1 MSRPGLINR
10 LSYWMKR
17 LARDERGNVVVFFAF
32 SIIPMLTAI
41 GIGIDVTT
49 MYMTRSKLQGALDAG
64 ALAGAQAYYSSSSE
78 NEVAR
83 QAATKL
89 MAENYMKANV
99 PELTQSGFVPSINLK
114 LLGDNQLEFTA
125 DVAVK
130 TSFAKFLGYTEFNVD
145 VLAVVSAGQAR
156 ITEIV
161 LALDNTSS
169 MFWGGGRFVLM
180 RDAAK
185 DFTTKMFNQTADPTL
200 LKISVVPWAA
210 TVNIKSE
217 RAATP
222 SATPV
227 SIASVDAAGSGLVPT
242 APFNSRLTYVKH
254 PETGTPFFSTL
265 VVDTMFA
272 PVEWRGCIRAADNE
286 RKVNSSGVITD
297 TLTDAPPAVMRWPA
311 SYLDY
316 RNDTAGHTKK
326 TNCRQEPRS
335 HSHGGGNNGNNDDDD
350 DGGPTGPGGTQAS
363 LDGTQFAS
371 DLTRT
376 AEFVAGDQ
384 LAHNA
389 MRQVCDTEWIPVNG
403 GGVPWCDS
411 WGDSGKANAYWPVDQ
426 PCSNN
431 GQVANKTKKACV
443 SDPNEFAYF
452 ADGGDACDWEDEDEI
467 FPWDEH
473 KPIYGPNLNCP
484 TAMLPL
490 SSNRRQVVRKLD
502 HMYPVPGGTH
512 ADVGLMWAL
521 RALSPR
527 TSWNTFWGATT
538 EQAPMAFNSEAGR
551 KIVILLTDGEN
562 RAAADYEGYWGC
574 TRTWRPGGVGGCW
587 RPDSVK
593 KVSDKIQDD
602 LMISNCTTMKATY
615 GIELYTI
622 AVDINSPDSINLLKD
637 CASSPEH
644 AFNITGAQLADTFE
658 ELAQTNLRIIK

>member
-1 MSRPGLINR
+1 MSRFGFLNR
-10 LSYWMKR
+10 FSYWMKR
-17 LARDERGNVVVFFAF
+17 LAKDERGNVVVFFAF
-32 SIIPMLTAI
+32 SIIPMLTAM
-41 GIGIDVTT
+41 GIAIDVTS

-64 ALAGAQAYYSSSSE
+64 ALAGAQAYFSSSLAD
-78 NEVAR
+78 EVAR
-83 QAATKL
+83 TAATKT
-89 MAENYMKANV
+89 MAENYMLANV
-99 PELTQSGFVPSINLK
+99 PELAKDGFVPTINLTV
-114 LLGDNQLEFTA
+114 LGDNQLQFTA

-130 TSFAKFLGYTEFNVD
+130 TSFTKFLGYDEFNVD
-145 VLAVVSAGQAR
+145 VLSVVSAGQAQV
-156 ITEIV
+156 TEIV

-185 DFTTKMFNQTADPTL
+185 DFTTKMFNQAADPTL

-217 RAATP
+217 RAAAPSSTP
-222 SATPV
+222 ITLS
-227 SIASVDAAGSGLVPT
+227 SMDAAGSGLVPV

-254 PETGTPFFSTL
+254 PDTGAPFFSNAQINTL
-265 VVDTMFA
+265 FA

-286 RKVNSSGVITD
+286 RRVSSSGVIQD
-297 TLTDAPPAVMRWPA
+297 TLTDGPPAIMRWPA

-316 RNDTAGHTKK
+316 RFDTAGRSKK
-326 TNCRQEPRS
+326 SNCRREPRP
-335 HSHGGGNNGNNDDDD
+335 HTHGNNNNNDDDDD

-363 LDGTQFAS
+363 IDGAQFAS
-371 DLTRT
+371 DLQKTM
-376 AEFVAGDQ
+376 AFVSGDKT
-384 LAHNA
+384 AHNA
-389 MRQVCDTEWIPVNG
+389 TREVCDWEWVPVNG

-411 WGDSGKANAYWPVDQ
+411 WGDNGINNAYWPTDQ

-431 GQVANKTKKACV
+431 GNVANKTKKACV

-452 ADGGDACDWEDEDEI
+452 ANGGDACDWEDEDDI

-490 SSNRRQVVRKLD
+490 SSNRRQVIRKLD

-512 ADVGLMWAL
+512 ADIGLMWAL

-538 EQAPMAFNSEAGR
+538 EQAPMAFNSESGR

-562 RAAADYEGYWGC
+562 VEASDYEGYWGC
-574 TRTWRPGGVGGCW
+574 SRKNRPGGVGNCW
-587 RPDSVK
+587 EPGSAKDMPDDVL
-593 KVSDKIQDD
+593 DD
-602 LMISNCTTMKATY
+602 LMLHNCTVMKDTY

-622 AVDINSPDSINLLKD
+622 AVDINSPDSIGLLRD

-644 AFNITGAQLADTFE
+644 AFNITGAQLSNTFE